1 VCELRWN
8 SNIVTV
14 LVAQSWLCRCTSRS
28 KQVVGD
34 EPPVYADVWEHHIGY
49 AGGDASSAEL
59 GDFPNLR

>member
-1 VCELRWN
+1 
-8 SNIVTV
+8 
-14 LVAQSWLCRCTSRS
+14 VAQSWLCRCTSRS